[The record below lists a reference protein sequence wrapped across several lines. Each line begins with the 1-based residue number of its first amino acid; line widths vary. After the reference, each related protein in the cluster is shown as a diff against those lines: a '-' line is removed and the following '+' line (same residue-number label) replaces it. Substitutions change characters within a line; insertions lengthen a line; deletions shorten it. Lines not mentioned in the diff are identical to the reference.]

1 MVRIWI
7 ALLHQER
14 QLFVSCLFCFVC
26 IALPENSKRSH
37 AASQYARHGI
47 FAQRWNLVPE
57 YVMLNPKLQP
67 IVLPLQVV
75 GHPRHRGHDRSL
87 PRLCLP
93 LEVVLHRACFPPAF
107 VGCLRRHHGASGQ
120 VSSRVYFPSQTKPGR
135 ALFER
140 PCRVLFLCFVQWS
153 STFLPVTGSGMP
165 STARMMA
172 MRIYTPL
179 CTWSK

>member
-1 MVRIWI
+1 MEKRQKPHQREMVRIWI
-7 ALLHQER
+7 AFLHQER

-37 AASQYARHGI
+37 AASQCVRHGI

-57 YVMLNPKLQP
+57 YVILNLKFQP
-67 IVLPLQVV
+67 MVLPLQVV

-93 LEVVLHRACFPPAF
+93 LEVVLHRACFQPAF

-120 VSSRVYFPSQTKPGR
+120 VSSHVHFPSQTKPGR

-140 PCRVLFLCFVQWS
+140 PCRVCFFALF
-153 STFLPVTGSGMP
+153 SGP
-165 STARMMA
+165 APFCRSRDPGCPAQ
-172 MRIYTPL
+172 PG
-179 CTWSK
+179 